1 MPNRQTLL
9 FTLAFLPA
17 ALVAAGVVLLLRRP
31 RRALVLTEGALP
43 PEIEAES
50 PDGDWLP
57 ATDDPDAWWGM

>member
-1 MPNRQTLL
+1 MPNRQMLL

-17 ALVAAGVVLLLRRP
+17 VLVAAGVVLLLRRP
-31 RRALVLTEGALP
+31 RRTLVLTQDVPP

-50 PDGDWLP
+50 PGGDWLP